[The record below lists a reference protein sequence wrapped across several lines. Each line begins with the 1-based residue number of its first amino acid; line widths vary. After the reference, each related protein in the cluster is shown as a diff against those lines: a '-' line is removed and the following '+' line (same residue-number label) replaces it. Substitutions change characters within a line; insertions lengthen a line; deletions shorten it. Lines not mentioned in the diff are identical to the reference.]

1 MKLNSLK
8 KKVSHFY
15 RVENWLRI
23 SASDSSYGSRPLWKW
38 LHINTGDV
46 QNDVLGRRFLPKFRA
61 CGIWSRALLIHIYP
75 SAGTAVEWNV
85 DSILVWKARD
95 EGKERG
101 RGREGMEKW
110 GMGRKGDGYEGI
122 GKGKGKDGGQ

>member
-1 MKLNSLK
+1 M
-8 KKVSHFY
+8 
-15 RVENWLRI
+15 
-23 SASDSSYGSRPLWKW
+23 
-38 LHINTGDV
+38 HINTGDV

-85 DSILVWKARD
+85 DSILVCKARD
-95 EGKERG
+95 EGKGRG

-122 GKGKGKDGGQ
+122 GKGKGRERMEENEKEGKKKMCREGTRNERERGA